1 MRRRDFI
8 RTVAGAAVAWPF
20 AALAQ
25 QQSVPMVGFV
35 HTASPGDASHFV
47 AAFRQGLKETGLVEG
62 QNLAVEFRWAER
74 HHDRLPELYA
84 DLVRRQVSVIVA
96 AGGEPSPQLAKA
108 ATQTIPIVFT
118 ANNDPVRQGL
128 VASLNQPGGNVT
140 GITIFGAAAVAK
152 RLQLLHEL
160 TPQTATVA
168 YLVNP
173 NNPNGGIELS
183 AAETAAHSLRI
194 KMLVINAGSES
205 EIETAFAAMDQH
217 RAGAL
222 LVASDTFFW
231 QRRDQLSSLAARHR
245 IPAIYYLREFAQ
257 AGGLITY
264 GNSVP
269 EMYRQVG
276 IYTGRILKGEKP
288 GDLPV
293 QQSSKFDLVIN
304 LKTAK
309 TLGLTVPYGLLNAA
323 DEVIE

>member
-8 RTVAGAAVAWPF
+8 STVAGAAVAWPF

-25 QQSVPMVGFV
+25 QSAMPVVGFV
-35 HTASPGDASHFV
+35 HVASPGDASQFV

-62 QNLAVEFRWAER
+62 QNVAVEFRWAER
-74 HHDRLPELYA
+74 QHDRLPELYA
-84 DLVRRQVSVIVA
+84 DLVRRRVAVIVA

-128 VASLNQPGGNVT
+128 VASLNKPGGNAT

-152 RLQLLHEL
+152 RLQLLREL

-173 NNPNGGIELS
+173 NNPNRSIELS
-183 AAETAAHSLRI
+183 AAETAAHSL
-194 KMLVINAGSES
+194 KMEMLVINAASES
-205 EIETAFAAMDQH
+205 EIETAFVTMDKH
-217 RAGAL
+217 RAGSL

-269 EMYRQVG
+269 DMYRQVG

-288 GDLPV
+288 ADLPV

-304 LKTAK
+304 LKAAK

>member
-1 MRRRDFI
+1 MRRREFI
-8 RTVAGAAVAWPF
+8 RTVANAAVAWPF

-25 QQSVPMVGFV
+25 QQPVPVVGFV
-35 HTASPGDASHFV
+35 HTASPADASDFV

-62 QNLAVEFRWAER
+62 QNVAVEFRWAER
-74 HHDRLPELYA
+74 NHDRLPELYA
-84 DLVRRQVSVIVA
+84 DLVRRQVTVIVA
-96 AGGEPSPQLAKA
+96 AGGEPSPQVAKA

-118 ANNDPVRQGL
+118 AKNDPVRQGL

-152 RLQLLHEL
+152 RMQLLREVV
-160 TPQTATVA
+160 PQTATLA

-173 NNPNGGIELS
+173 NNPNHGIELR
-183 AAETAAHSLRI
+183 AAETAAHSLG
-194 KMLVINAGSES
+194 MEMFVINAGSER
-205 EIETAFAAMDQH
+205 EIDTAFATMDQH

-222 LVASDTFFW
+222 LVASDTFFFG
-231 QRRDQLSSLAARHR
+231 RRDQLSSLAARHR

-269 EMYRQVG
+269 DMYRQVG

-288 GDLPV
+288 ADLPV
-293 QQSSKFDLVIN
+293 QQASKFDLVIN

-309 TLGLTVPYGLLNAA
+309 TLGLTVPFGLLNSA

>member
-1 MRRRDFI
+1 
-8 RTVAGAAVAWPF
+8 VA
-20 AALAQ
+20 
-25 QQSVPMVGFV
+25 
-35 HTASPGDASHFV
+35 
-47 AAFRQGLKETGLVEG
+47 
-62 QNLAVEFRWAER
+62 
-74 HHDRLPELYA
+74 
-84 DLVRRQVSVIVA
+84 VIVA

-118 ANNDPVRQGL
+118 ANNDPVKQGL

-152 RLQLLHEL
+152 LLQLINEL

-173 NNPNGGIELS
+173 NNPNGDIELS

-205 EIETAFAAMDQH
+205 EIEIAFAAMDQH

-269 EMYRQVG
+269 DMYRQVG

-288 GDLPV
+288 ADLPV